1 MADQPCTFLRLGA
14 IIQSIKVNDTNIVL
28 GFPNEQDYAQH
39 NSPHFGETIGRVANR
54 IRGARLNDVNGKSYA
69 LIANDG
75 PNTLHGGIRGWGKRM
90 WTGPMLISD
99 REVPGVANLQDS
111 ETVVFSWISE
121 DGEQG
126 FPGKVEAQVT
136 YTTGIQID
144 ENGKKIVILGIEYEA
159 ELVDGA
165 EETPINMTNHSYF
178 NLSGD
183 ATVDGTVVKLSTNA
197 QLPNDEQSIPTG
209 PPVPYPD
216 LDTTKPF
223 TLTATEPKIDRCFTK
238 VTDPASVPIDTR
250 DQPLTLDLTASHP
263 KTGIHLEV
271 WSTEPSYQFY
281 TGDFTN
287 VPAVDGVSAKGPRSA
302 FCCEPGRWINA
313 VNVPEWKSM
322 VMVKKGEKFGSRIVY
337 KAWSD

>member
-28 GFPNEQDYAQH
+28 GFPNEQKYAQH

-54 IRGARLNDVNGKSYA
+54 IRGARLNDVNGKSYP
-69 LIANDG
+69 LVANDG
-75 PNTLHGGIRGWGKRM
+75 PNTLHGGIRGWGKRT
-90 WTGPMLISD
+90 WIGPMLISD

-111 ETVVFSWISE
+111 ETVVFSLISE
-121 DGEQG
+121 DGDEG

-136 YTTGIQID
+136 YTTGTQID

-165 EETPINMTNHSYF
+165 DETPINLTNHSYF

-183 ATVDGTVVKLSTNA
+183 ATIDGTVVKLSTNA

-209 PPVPYPD
+209 PPVPHPD

-223 TLTATEPKIDRCFTK
+223 TLTATGPKIDRCFTK
-238 VTDPASVPIDTR
+238 VTDPASVSIDTR

>member
-14 IIQSIKVNDTNIVL
+14 IIQSIKVNDINIVL
-28 GFPNEQDYAQH
+28 GFPNEQKYVQH

-54 IRGARLNDVNGKSYA
+54 IRGAKLNDVNGKSYP
-69 LIANDG
+69 LVANDG

-90 WTGPMLISD
+90 WIGPMLVSD

-111 ETVVFSWISE
+111 ETVVFSLISE
-121 DGEQG
+121 DGDEG

-136 YTTGIQID
+136 YTTGTQID

-159 ELVDGA
+159 ELVEGA
-165 EETPINMTNHSYF
+165 DETPINLTNHSYF

-183 ATVDGTVVKLSTNA
+183 ATIDGTVVKLSTNA

-209 PPVPYPD
+209 PPVPHPD

-223 TLTATEPKIDRCFTK
+223 TLTATGPKIDRCFTK

-287 VPAVDGVSAKGPRSA
+287 VPAADGVSAKGPRSA

-337 KAWSD
+337 KAWLD

>member
-28 GFPNEQDYAQH
+28 GFSNEQKYAQH

-54 IRGARLNDVNGKSYA
+54 IRGARLNDVNGKSYP
-69 LIANDG
+69 LVANDG

-90 WTGPMLISD
+90 WIGPMLVSD

-111 ETVVFSWISE
+111 ETVVFSLISE
-121 DGEQG
+121 DGDQG

-136 YTTGIQID
+136 YTTGTQVD

-165 EETPINMTNHSYF
+165 DETPINLTNHSYF

-183 ATVDGTVVKLSTNA
+183 ATIDGTVVKLSTNA

-209 PPVPYPD
+209 PPVPHPD

-223 TLTATEPKIDRCFTK
+223 TLTATGPKIDRCFTK

-287 VPAVDGVSAKGPRSA
+287 VPAADGVSAKGPRSA

-337 KAWSD
+337 KAWLD

>member
-28 GFPNEQDYAQH
+28 GFPNEQLYSQH

-54 IRGARLNDVNGKSYA
+54 IRGARLNNVNGKSYP
-69 LIANDG
+69 LVANDG

-90 WTGPMLISD
+90 WIGPMLVSD
-99 REVPGVANLQDS
+99 RGVPGVANLQDS
-111 ETVVFSWISE
+111 ETVVFSLISE
-121 DGEQG
+121 DGDEG
-126 FPGKVEAQVT
+126 FPGKVDAQVT
-136 YTTGIQID
+136 YTTGTQID
-144 ENGKKIVILGIEYEA
+144 ENGKKIVILGIEFEA

-165 EETPINMTNHSYF
+165 DETPINLTNHSYF

-183 ATVDGTVVKLSTNA
+183 ATIDGTVVKLSTNA

-223 TLTATEPKIDRCFTK
+223 LLTATGPKIDRCFTK

-250 DQPLTLDLTASHP
+250 NQPLTLDLTASHP

>member
-28 GFPNEQDYAQH
+28 GFPNEQKYVQH

-54 IRGARLNDVNGKSYA
+54 IRGARLNDVNGKSYP
-69 LIANDG
+69 LVANDG

-90 WTGPMLISD
+90 WIGPMLISD

-111 ETVVFSWISE
+111 ETVVFSLISE
-121 DGEQG
+121 DGDEG

-136 YTTGIQID
+136 YTTGTQID

-165 EETPINMTNHSYF
+165 DETPINLTNHSYF

-183 ATVDGTVVKLSTNA
+183 ATIDGTVVKLSTNA

-209 PPVPYPD
+209 PPVPHPD

-223 TLTATEPKIDRCFTK
+223 TLTATGPKIDRCFTK
-238 VTDPASVPIDTR
+238 VTDPASVSIDTR

>member
-28 GFPNEQDYAQH
+28 GFPNEQKYAQH

-54 IRGARLNDVNGKSYA
+54 IRGARLNDVNGKSYP
-69 LIANDG
+69 LVANDG

-90 WTGPMLISD
+90 WIGPMLVSD

-111 ETVVFSWISE
+111 ETVVFSLISE
-121 DGEQG
+121 DGDQG

-136 YTTGIQID
+136 YTTGTQID

-165 EETPINMTNHSYF
+165 DETPINLTNHSYF

-183 ATVDGTVVKLSTNA
+183 ATIDGTVVKLSTNA

-209 PPVPYPD
+209 PPVPHPD

-223 TLTATEPKIDRCFTK
+223 TLTATGPKIDRCFTK

-287 VPAVDGVSAKGPRSA
+287 VPAADGVSAKGPRSA

-337 KAWSD
+337 KAWLD

>member
-28 GFPNEQDYAQH
+28 GFPNEQKYAQH

-54 IRGARLNDVNGKSYA
+54 IRGARLNDVNGKSYP
-69 LIANDG
+69 LVANDG

-90 WTGPMLISD
+90 WIGPMLVSD
-99 REVPGVANLQDS
+99 REVPGVANLQDP
-111 ETVVFSWISE
+111 ETVVFSLISE
-121 DGEQG
+121 DGDQG

-136 YTTGIQID
+136 YTTGTQID
-144 ENGKKIVILGIEYEA
+144 ETGKKIVILGIEYEA

-165 EETPINMTNHSYF
+165 DETPINLTNHSYF

-183 ATVDGTVVKLSTNA
+183 ATIDGTVVKLSTNA

-209 PPVPYPD
+209 PPVPHPD

-223 TLTATEPKIDRCFTK
+223 TLTATGPKIDRCFTK

-287 VPAVDGVSAKGPRSA
+287 VPAADGVSAKGPRSA

-337 KAWSD
+337 KAWLD